1 MKKRIIIES
10 EENQNGTEKKVTITE
25 YKKEEKKSNFTRLIQ
40 NKFFEWLLYMIGY
53 AIVLMI
59 VSALFNKSFYISNA
73 YYGIYYLLSAIII
86 YILNQTIKP
95 LLFYITL
102 PLTALTFGL
111 FYPILNVIILY
122 LADFILGKN
131 FKIDGFIIPFIIAI
145 IISLLNI
152 IMEGMFI
159 KPIINKGK
167 W

>member
-1 MKKRIIIES
+1 
-10 EENQNGTEKKVTITE
+10 
-25 YKKEEKKSNFTRLIQ
+25 
-40 NKFFEWLLYMIGY
+40 MIGY

-167 W
+167 